1 MDYAKIARSTTIVLF
16 ITQTLVS
23 FANSVTATVN
33 TIIGA
38 KLSGDP
44 RLAGVPGAAIQV
56 GSALT
61 ALILG
66 YTLDRFG
73 RRLSIAAGIG
83 LGVLGAVVAALSIA
97 SGSFLFFLAGLA
109 IFGFTRA
116 AALMGRFVAAEVSP
130 PHTRG
135 RAISYV
141 ILGGTIGSV
150 IGPWLADPSS
160 RLAEVF
166 GLNELAGPYI
176 IALAA
181 FVLSSALILLTLRP
195 EPRDVGREIAARY
208 PETLVHNGAS
218 RSRREILR
226 NPTALTAIVSMVFG
240 QVVMIAL
247 MGITSLHM
255 IDHQHT
261 LEAVGSV
268 FSAHTFGM
276 FAPSLITGQLLDR
289 WGRGPVILAGAILL
303 GVSCAIA
310 PIWLEVAPIAFALF
324 LLGLGWNFCYVGGST
339 LLADVLTPDERAR
352 TQAAND
358 VLIALTTALASYLSG
373 EIFAA
378 GGYTLAGIVGAVA
391 SLVPLA
397 FVAWWMVQPRAVVTA

>member
-1 MDYAKIARSTTIVLF
+1 MDYAKIARNTTIVLF

-130 PHTRG
+130 PDTRG

-141 ILGGTIGSV
+141 ILGGTVGSV

-181 FVLSSALILLTLRP
+181 FVLSSALILFTLHP

-218 RSRREILR
+218 RSTGEILR

-255 IDHQHT
+255 IDHRHT
-261 LEAVGSV
+261 LDAVGAV

-276 FAPSLITGQLLDR
+276 FAPSIITGQLLDR